1 VREEPTLDPGLY
13 RRLAGLHGTPLFV
26 YDGRGITGALAEL
39 HRALPAGVEVFY
51 SLKANPNISV
61 CSLLAAHGAHAE
73 VSSLTE
79 LETAV
84 AAGVAPRDIIFLG
97 PGKSRQ
103 ELSACIDAGIY
114 AVVAE
119 SFGELAELNRLAAR
133 AGTRQRVLLRVNPA
147 GATPGMRLAMGGR
160 PRQFGIDEAQLMT
173 AGPLG
178 PRYSALRLAGW
189 HGYLGTRILDPAT
202 VVGNTARLLALAER
216 LSSATGVGLEAL
228 DVGGGLGVAYHDG
241 EQDPDLAELSTGLD
255 AVVRPFRRR
264 HPRTR
269 LLFESGRYLVARAG
283 VYLTAVRYVK
293 ESMGQRFAVVDGG
306 THQHMAAVG
315 VTSVTRRNFPVL
327 MVERGAEPPVGDW
340 QLAGSL
346 CTPNDTI
353 ARNVPLPELRP
364 GDLIAILRSGAY
376 GPTASPA
383 AFLGQGAPAE
393 VLVHEGRSLLV
404 RDRDTAADLLRKQRH
419 YTFATDVPALA
430 GT

>member
-1 VREEPTLDPGLY
+1 MSAHRWQKRYRERIAQPRTVQGVREEPTLDPGLY

-160 PRQFGIDEAQLMT
+160 PRQFGIDEAQLMA

-189 HGYLGTRILDPAT
+189 HGYLGTRILDPA
-202 VVGNTARLLALAER
+202 A
-216 LSSATGVGLEAL
+216 
-228 DVGGGLGVAYHDG
+228 
-241 EQDPDLAELSTGLD
+241 
-255 AVVRPFRRR
+255 
-264 HPRTR
+264 
-269 LLFESGRYLVARAG
+269 
-283 VYLTAVRYVK
+283 
-293 ESMGQRFAVVDGG
+293 
-306 THQHMAAVG
+306 
-315 VTSVTRRNFPVL
+315 
-327 MVERGAEPPVGDW
+327 
-340 QLAGSL
+340 
-346 CTPNDTI
+346 
-353 ARNVPLPELRP
+353 
-364 GDLIAILRSGAY
+364 
-376 GPTASPA
+376 
-383 AFLGQGAPAE
+383 
-393 VLVHEGRSLLV
+393 
-404 RDRDTAADLLRKQRH
+404 
-419 YTFATDVPALA
+419 
-430 GT
+430 